1 VQTCEAVAGGR
12 VDVPLGFAY
21 RVSGWLNVV
30 CASCPC
36 CQDTWQCDPSKTQI
50 NYVNLQRTISWLVC
64 MLVFF
69 NTLKLC
75 SYIKHEWFYSTGK
88 IFLTLFTHPH
98 FVVVIFFSM
107 EN

>member
-50 NYVNLQRTISWLVC
+50 NYV
-64 MLVFF
+64 
-69 NTLKLC
+69 
-75 SYIKHEWFYSTGK
+75 
-88 IFLTLFTHPH
+88 
-98 FVVVIFFSM
+98 
-107 EN
+107 